1 MKNIK
6 KHPLAHVSFSQNT
19 LINTNATM
27 IIVHSPL
34 TRNEIYLNED
44 SIESFFRRYK
54 NASYPHDYDYT
65 QVKMKSGESHKAFET
80 PQEINQLIENTKDN
94 AIPNI
99 LKRGGGNTENP
110 NPTKSV
116 PLHDN
121 GSLHAAQAPLH
132 EQQQEETEITFKHLE
147 IIWGAVKHTIISC
160 DHGTIIVT
168 IKNPN
173 IDDDTVATLS
183 YIGMLY
189 VQEEHRGKGI
199 GTKLLEEAEETLR
212 KAKQTTADLC
222 YDPNI
227 SQPWVKEWFIKKGY
241 KITEA
246 EEPYRNDS
254 ELPLTLYKSPL

>member
-160 DHGTIIVT
+160 DHGIIMVA

-212 KAKQTTADLC
+212 KAKQTTADIC

-241 KITEA
+241 NITEA

>member
-1 MKNIK
+1 
-6 KHPLAHVSFSQNT
+6 
-19 LINTNATM
+19 M
-27 IIVHSPL
+27 IILHTPQEK
-34 TRNEIYLNED
+34 REIYLQED
-44 SIESFFRRYK
+44 CIEFFSRVPKDDYNNIFKEDVTRIVTKSRRGF
-54 NASYPHDYDYT
+54 H
-65 QVKMKSGESHKAFET
+65 VFET
-80 PQEINQLIENTKDN
+80 PQEIVQLIENTKDN
-94 AIPNI
+94 ADTIKI
-99 LKRGGGNTENP
+99 LGRGNGNTENP

-147 IIWGAVKHTIISC
+147 IIWGEVKHTIIYC
-160 DHGTIIVT
+160 DHGIIMVA

-173 IDDDTVATLS
+173 IDEDTVATLS

-212 KAKQTTADLC
+212 KAKQTKADLC
-222 YDPNI
+222 YNPNI

>member
-1 MKNIK
+1 MIKLHTAERKEEFFLEENWFESIKRMKK
-6 KHPLAHVSFSQNT
+6 
-19 LINTNATM
+19 
-27 IIVHSPL
+27 
-34 TRNEIYLNED
+34 ED
-44 SIESFFRRYK
+44 AFTF
-54 NASYPHDYDYT
+54 DYDVT
-65 QVKMKSGESHKAFET
+65 RIITKSRTKYYVLET

-94 AIPNI
+94 AISNI
-99 LKRGGGNTENP
+99 LRRGGGNTENP
-110 NPTKSV
+110 NSTRSV

-121 GSLHAAQAPLH
+121 SSLYAAQAPLH
-132 EQQQEETEITFKHLE
+132 EQQQEETEISFKHLE
-147 IIWGAVKHTIISC
+147 IIWGEVKHTLISC
-160 DHGTIIVT
+160 DHGTIIAT

-222 YDPNI
+222 YNPNI